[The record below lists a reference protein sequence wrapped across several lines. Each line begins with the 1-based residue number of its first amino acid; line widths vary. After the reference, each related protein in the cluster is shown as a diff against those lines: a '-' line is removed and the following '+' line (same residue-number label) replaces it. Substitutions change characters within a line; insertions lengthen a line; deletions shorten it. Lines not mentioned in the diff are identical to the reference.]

1 MVAAFFFDRQSD
13 SFTELGG
20 SGLPLGVTADA
31 EYEQLQWEIKPDQII
46 AIGTDGIWETHNS
59 QGEMFGKERLKKII
73 RDQAQKS
80 ARQIIDA
87 VTAALDDFRYP
98 LQKKSDDITLVVI
111 KVKEAV
117 E

>member
-1 MVAAFFFDRQSD
+1 
-13 SFTELGG
+13 
-20 SGLPLGVTADA
+20 
-31 EYEQLQWEIKPDQII
+31 
-46 AIGTDGIWETHNS
+46 
-59 QGEMFGKERLKKII
+59 MFGKERLKKII

-111 KVKEAV
+111 KVKETV